1 MTVIDAFDLSVG
13 AHRIRFES
21 PDFLSIAFVGP
32 FTVEQAQTV
41 VQTTL
46 DTSERI
52 GPLLISVDVSRFQ
65 SSGPKI
71 REVFAKGA
79 QREYQIRA
87 MAFWGASFPVRMAM
101 MMVIRASR
109 ALKEDVFKFPMEF
122 KATEE
127 DARKWLLGMRS
138 RVPAISV

>member
-1 MTVIDAFDLSVG
+1 MSAAVAFDLAVG
-13 AHRIRFES
+13 AHRIRLEP
-21 PDFLSIAFVGP
+21 PDLLSIAFVGP

-46 DTSERI
+46 DTSEGI

-79 QREYQIRA
+79 QREYQIQA

-101 MMVIRASR
+101 MMVIRAGR
-109 ALKEDVFKFPMEF
+109 ALKGDIFKFPLEF

-127 DARKWLLGMRS
+127 EARKWLLGMRLNS
-138 RVPAISV
+138 